1 MLELEEEASTEPR
14 SMFTKSVDWILAPLA
29 DRGSEER
36 ERARLLA
43 WFALALGCGTLAFLM
58 VSGMAVGFST
68 PLAVGRFSTP
78 FAWILGE
85 IALIAGTLALLRS
98 GRIELS
104 TAVFPLQLLALV
116 TASSWFRGGLT
127 SVSVIV
133 FPLLPLLATLLG
145 GRVAGLRMATIQT
158 GILGAFAAAV
168 YAGHEFT
175 SPYQGVERDF
185 QVAAVISVSCFFIA
199 STAGFFQHSRETAE
213 RRVLA
218 AMKELRETNHELGEA
233 RDRAEAASLA
243 KSEFVARMSHEI
255 RTPMHGVLGMNE
267 LLLDSDL
274 DPEQREQ
281 AVAIR
286 RSADALLGVVDE
298 VLDFARIEARQ
309 VSLRVESIDPRRPM
323 DDAVRLLATAAQ
335 RKRLVL
341 TGLAEPGVP
350 RRVLGDPDRLRQV
363 LVNLLGNA
371 VKYTDEG
378 TVSIRL
384 RVVDGWLSYEVTDT
398 GIGLG
403 TDSASLFEPFTQAD
417 AFSTRRLGGIGLGL
431 AICEELVRL
440 MKGRIEA
447 AELAGGGSRF
457 RCSFPMQLP
466 DMEAKPD
473 PRDEQVLAG
482 RTVFVWSSA
491 PRELEVLVTLL
502 QAWGAEVLAEADA
515 RSARETLSK
524 ETRTLDAIFLDGRAR
539 EAAGELSVADAVAS
553 LPELGKVPIVLLMPF
568 GQSIELGHLAS
579 MHTARLGKPL
589 LEGHL
594 WRLITQLLGIEGDRD
609 DEGASAGGIVLHGGL
624 VLVAD
629 DNAVGRAL
637 ASKVLQRLGY
647 DVLLAAD
654 GYEALRQIDEHD
666 FDAILMDCQMPGMT
680 GYEVA
685 EEIRRREKVSGSN
698 RIVAMTAH
706 ALGDE
711 RERCLAAGMD
721 DYLSKPFLPEQLAE
735 ILAKQITLGRQEKR
749 QG

>member
-1 MLELEEEASTEPR
+1 MFESGEGPSVEPR
-14 SMFTKSVDWILAPLA
+14 SAFTRGVDWLISPLSE
-29 DRGSEER
+29 RGREER

-43 WFALALGCGTLAFLM
+43 WFALALGCGALAFVV
-58 VSGMAVGFST
+58 VSVVAGGFTES
-68 PLAVGRFSTP
+68 S
-78 FAWILGE
+78 AWSLGE
-85 IALIAGTLALLRS
+85 VALIAGTLLLLRS

-104 TAVFPLQLLALV
+104 TAVFPLQLLALLAV
-116 TASSWFRGGLT
+116 GCWFRGGLT
-127 SVSVIV
+127 SVSVVV

-145 GRVAGLRMATIQT
+145 GRLAGLRMATIQT
-158 GILGAFAAAV
+158 AVLGALAAAL
-168 YAGHEFT
+168 YAGHEFV
-175 SPYQGVERDF
+175 SPYSGDEREF
-185 QVAAVISVSCFFIA
+185 QVAVVVSVSCFFIA
-199 STAGFFQHSRETAE
+199 STVGFFEHSREVAE

-218 AMKELRETNHELGEA
+218 TLEELREANQELGGA
-233 RDRAEAASLA
+233 RDRAEAASRA

-274 DPEQREQ
+274 DTEQREQ

-286 RSADALLGVVDE
+286 RSADALLGVVDQ

-309 VSLRVESIDPRRPM
+309 VSLRTESIDPRRSM

-335 RKRLVL
+335 RKGLVL

-378 TVSIRL
+378 TVSVRL
-384 RVVDGWLSYEVTDT
+384 RVVDGRLEYEVTDT

-403 TDSASLFEPFTQAD
+403 VDSASLFEPFTQAD

-431 AICEELVRL
+431 AICQELVQL
-440 MKGRIEA
+440 MEGTIEA

-457 RCSFPMQLP
+457 RCSFPMQIP
-466 DMEAKPD
+466 DTLDEPD
-473 PRDEQVLAG
+473 PRDRDALAG

-502 QAWGAEVLAEADA
+502 EAWGAEVVSESDS
-515 RSARETLSK
+515 RSARKTLS
-524 ETRTLDAIFLDGRAR
+524 EATHVWDAIFLDARAR
-539 EAAGELSVADAVAS
+539 EVAGELTVADAVAK
-553 LPELGKVPIVLLMPF
+553 LPGLGKAPIVLLMPF
-568 GQSIELGHLAS
+568 GQSIELGQLAAL
-579 MHTARLGKPL
+579 HTARLGKPL

-594 WRLITQLLGIEGDRD
+594 WRLVAQLLGLEGGGV
-609 DEGASAGGIVLHGGL
+609 DEGSSSGGIVLHGGL

-629 DNAVGRAL
+629 DNAVGREL

-654 GYEALRQIDEHD
+654 GYEALRQVAEHQ

-685 EEIRRREKVSGSN
+685 EEIRRREDVAGSN
-698 RIVAMTAH
+698 RIVAVTAH

-735 ILAKQITLGRQEKR
+735 VLAKQITLGRQGKLDR
-749 QG
+749 